1 MDPTPDLE
9 LPTPSPTPSPA
20 PAPATAAAGEAPA
33 ATAAA
38 AVEPAPRPALPALP
52 EGFRLEGYRIEGVLG
67 QGPFGITYRATDVH
81 LNVPVVIKEYLPE
94 DLAFRQADSSVGPIA
109 SRVREAFH
117 RGMEAFLVE
126 ARTLASLRHPA
137 IVRVLRFFEENRTAY
152 MVLEYEAGQP
162 LRNWWPHQQALGEE
176 GLVQR
181 LAPLFDGI
189 AVLHA
194 SGVLHR
200 DIRPDNIQVRDEDGR
215 FVLLDFRAAGQ
226 AVAVAGYAAPEQH
239 ERGEL
244 GPWTDLY
251 AIGATL
257 YWAVSGKKP
266 PDAASRR
273 AGAPMKSALEAGRG
287 RYGPA
292 FLQAIDAALRLDPPR
307 RPRDILE
314 LRRELFADH
323 LSKVDGSG
331 VGADGDTVI
340 DGDRPLPRPP
350 LRGGLRLAANP
361 LAWPLV
367 PKLVGAAV
375 LSVLL
380 PFAGASLAALLAGH
394 QALGRA
400 EGRFVE
406 QVAQGTAG
414 RLAQTV
420 AEGQRLAR
428 ALATDHDLLVALA
441 SPDEAGR
448 MLVADKFLRL
458 RDARSEV
465 ASLVLLDARGQA
477 AVASDPALLGQRPLT
492 EALLQATLAGQ
503 PGRPQWLPA
512 GGGLLFAERVA
523 GDDGSVFGA
532 VALRLA
538 PGAAAAVLQEP
549 QRDGALLPFL
559 VDGGGTLLHHPQRE
573 RVAQPLAAQEPAL
586 AAALPPSRQAG
597 HVAGVS
603 LADGREVVAGHAPV
617 AGTDWW
623 VGVADVRAR
632 SEAPLARAAGVLV
645 GVGLLLVAAVGL
657 LAWQFG
663 RSLVK
668 PVRELTDAAEAVKR
682 GDYYRAT
689 VPVQRRD
696 ELGALARSFNVMID
710 VLRQRERE
718 RERKR

>member
-9 LPTPSPTPSPA
+9 ASPAAAA
-20 PAPATAAAGEAPA
+20 PAPPGVPPAPPA
-33 ATAAA
+33 ADA
-38 AVEPAPRPALPALP
+38 AVVPRTAPVALP
-52 EGFRLEGYRIEGVLG
+52 EGFRLEGYRIDGVLG

-152 MVLEYEAGQP
+152 MVLEFEAGQS

-176 GLVQR
+176 GLAQR

-215 FVLLDFRAAGQ
+215 FVLLDFRAPGQ

-273 AGAPMKSALEAGRG
+273 AGTPMKSALEAGRG
-287 RYGPA
+287 RYGDA
-292 FLQAIDAALRLDPPR
+292 FLRAIDAALRLDPAR

-323 LSKVDGSG
+323 LTKIDGSG

-340 DGDRPLPRPP
+340 DGDRPLPKPP

-361 LAWPLV
+361 LTWPV
-367 PKLVGAAV
+367 TAKLVGGALLVA
-375 LSVLL
+375 LL
-380 PFAGASLAALLAGH
+380 PFVVAAAVGLAAGQ
-394 QALGRA
+394 QALARA

-406 QVAQGTAG
+406 QVAQGSAG
-414 RLAQTV
+414 RLAQFT
-420 AEGQRLAR
+420 AEGRRLAR
-428 ALATDHDLLVALA
+428 ALATDHDLIVALA
-441 SPDEAGR
+441 SPDETGR
-448 MLVADKFLRL
+448 LLVADKFVRL
-458 RDARSEV
+458 RDARPELG
-465 ASLVLLDARGQA
+465 SLALLDARGTA
-477 AVASDPALLGQRPLT
+477 AVATEAAEVGQRPVDA
-492 EALLQATLAGQ
+492 ALLQPALQ
-503 PGRPQWLPA
+503 GRPPGAAWLPG
-512 GGGLLFAERVA
+512 GGGLLFVERVA
-523 GDDGSVFGA
+523 GDDGSVLGA
-532 VALRLA
+532 VALRLK
-538 PGAAAAVLQEP
+538 PGALVAVLDEAR
-549 QRDGALLPFL
+549 RDAMLLPVL
-559 VDGGGTLLHHPQRE
+559 VDGRGTLLHHPQRD
-573 RVAQPLAAQEPAL
+573 RVEQPLERHEPAL
-586 AAALPPSRQAG
+586 AEALQGARAVG
-597 HVAGVS
+597 HSAGVR
-603 LADGREVVAGHAPV
+603 LADGREAVFGHAPV
-617 AGTDWW
+617 AGTDWR
-623 VGVADVRAR
+623 VGIADVQARA
-632 SEAPLARAAGVLV
+632 EAPLMRAAGWLLAGGVLLALV
-645 GVGLLLVAAVGL
+645 VGLA
-657 LAWQFG
+657 AWQFARG
-663 RSLVK
+663 VVR
-668 PVRELTDAAEAVKR
+668 PVRALTDAADAVKR
-682 GDYYRAT
+682 GDYYHAT

-718 RERKR
+718 RERHK